1 MTTKLTPAPC
11 NQPFAYSNFLL
22 NKFAGSVSIIGWWK
36 VYRRF
41 AVVAAS
47 PKERD
52 YRVFRLPELIIIL
65 IFLLPFVA
73 NILGVSELI
82 RIAKAKG
89 HYTDG
94 AGLLWFIGLC
104 GTALMLG
111 LIVCALPDRGI
122 PATRTSY
129 TRNDDTLPEV

>member
-1 MTTKLTPAPC
+1 MQRAQKKGT
-11 NQPFAYSNFLL
+11 
-22 NKFAGSVSIIGWWK
+22 I
-36 VYRRF
+36 
-41 AVVAAS
+41 
-47 PKERD
+47 
-52 YRVFRLPELIIIL
+52 VFSLPELIIILIIIL